1 MKERYGKMCVKGI
14 SVLHRAGTVSYGL
27 LESEEALEGLRIE
40 VGQSGAPGFNYFHN
54 NFGMPYDFLMRSSVS
69 SGHPLFVSF
78 DTCGR
83 MLGFARFEKVS
94 DNLEKIHRGKKSLV
108 RHSVHLLRSI
118 EVHPS
123 FRNMGVGR
131 LLFAIAAGHL
141 YSNVVTK
148 PDNPGAARFFRQR
161 LMFDTICD
169 TDCTVSLRYRD
180 HLILPYPKA
189 RLLLRQLA
197 GNYPRM
203 VMPELIDS
211 YESLRFRSNMGKSI
225 PRDDIV
231 TFERYLTTS
240 RHLLD
245 RKLSE
250 EIEQFL
256 ETLCA

>member
-1 MKERYGKMCVKGI
+1 MCVKGI
-14 SVLHRAGTVSYGL
+14 SVLHKAGNVSYGL

-78 DTCGR
+78 DTCGL

-94 DNLEKIHRGKKSLV
+94 GSVEKIYRGQKNLV

-131 LLFAIAAGHL
+131 LLFAIAARHL
-141 YSNVVTK
+141 YSNVITK

-169 TDCTVSLRYRD
+169 TDCTVSPRYRD

-189 RLLLRQLA
+189 RHLLRQLA
-197 GNYPRM
+197 ENYPRM

-211 YESLRFRSNMGKSI
+211 YESLRFRSNMGKTI
-225 PRDDIV
+225 PKDDIV
-231 TFERYLTTS
+231 TFEKCLATS

-250 EIEQFL
+250 EMEL
-256 ETLCA
+256 LMETLCA